1 MSDMQDAINEEID
14 QCRRTVSQYQS
25 ELDDM
30 NGTLEKLRRIYDELT
45 SSRCMVNLCS
55 TRDSIKSFTP
65 HSQWTGDRKDDFISA
80 RDTAQGNCSD
90 YIKGLQDIGNRVYKK
105 IQELNDNTALLQLQI
120 FATNA
125 SISSLQAS
133 ASALSLLG

>member
-1 MSDMQDAINEEID
+1 MSDNQTLLSNYRAEKSSACESLNEYNAKLKKLEIISD
-14 QCRRTVSQYQS
+14 NFDSSGCIH
-25 ELDDM
+25 
-30 NGTLEKLRRIYDELT
+30 NLE
-45 SSRCMVNLCS
+45 S
-55 TRDSIKSFTP
+55 TRDAVQSYTP
-65 HSQWTGDRKDDFISA
+65 NSQWTGDRKDDFISA